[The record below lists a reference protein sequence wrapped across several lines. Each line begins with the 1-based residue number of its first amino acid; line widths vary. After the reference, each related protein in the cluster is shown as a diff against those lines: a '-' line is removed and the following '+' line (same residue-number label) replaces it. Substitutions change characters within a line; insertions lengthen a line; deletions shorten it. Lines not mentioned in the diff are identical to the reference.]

1 MSEQESIKDKEKK
14 PKAFSPSRTVWRTQ
28 MEKGVYTPHR
38 VSRITCVINQLLVDK
53 VLNYL
58 KGIGVDVYI
67 ESGRTMREHIKPRP
81 FGLAG
86 KVSKLESTPVSIIRF
101 AVPREC
107 AENMVENIV
116 VLADLNTPGR
126 GTIFSQDLMEFSK
139 EPPTIDLSKL
149 KEIDPAKKEELH
161 FLDKL
166 SYIICVLS
174 IPGSAESLAKIALD
188 LGICVPLITSGT
200 GNDIRDQLGL
210 IRITIS
216 PEKEIVHLIMPEQ
229 DTNNVIR
236 LLAEEAKLDKP
247 GRGFIYQTPVSFG
260 LIDTRMK
267 IGGQNHAASI
277 EQIVAALDSIKGN
290 TSWRKRL
297 DTSAESSSNKSF
309 LPLDNCEISIISDE
323 ERIDELREACLKVGA
338 AGAVTTRII
347 PQVTEREGEEICH
360 TLIRSAVNI
369 PAQMADS
376 VVDTLLEISNIKDDR
391 IDKINVLDSPAAYVR
406 AI

>member
-1 MSEQESIKDKEKK
+1 MNNEEPIKSKEKT
-14 PKAFSPSRTVWRTQ
+14 PKVFSPSRTVWRTQ

-53 VLNYL
+53 VLSYL
-58 KGIGVDVYI
+58 KNLGVDVYI
-67 ESGRTMREHIKPRP
+67 ESGRTIREQIKPRP
-81 FGLAG
+81 FGLSG
-86 KVSKLESTPVSIIRF
+86 KISKLDNTPVSIIRF
-101 AVPREC
+101 AVPRESSKVV
-107 AENMVENIV
+107 VENIV
-116 VLADLNTPGR
+116 ELADLNTPGR
-126 GTIFSQDLMEFSK
+126 GSIFSQDLMEFSK
-139 EPPTIDLSKL
+139 EPPIIDSSQL
-149 KEIDPAKKEELH
+149 KEIGEAKRQDIH

-188 LGICVPLITSGT
+188 LGICVPLVTSGT

-267 IGGQNHAASI
+267 VGGQNHAASI
-277 EQIVAALDSIKGN
+277 EQIVAAIDSIKGN
-290 TSWRKRL
+290 TNWRKRL
-297 DTSAESSSNKSF
+297 DTSEATNTNKSF
-309 LPLDNCEISIISDE
+309 LPQDNCEISIISDE
-323 ERIDELREACLKVGA
+323 DRIDELREACLKVGA
-338 AGAVTTRII
+338 MGAITTRII
-347 PQVTEREGEEICH
+347 PQIIHKENEEISN

-376 VVDTLLEISNIKDDR
+376 IVDTLLQISDINKNRIDR
-391 IDKINVLDSPAAYVR
+391 INILDSPAAYVR

>member
-1 MSEQESIKDKEKK
+1 MSNEEIKKEKK
-14 PKAFSPSRTVWRTQ
+14 EKTFSPSRTVWRTQ
-28 MEKGVYTPHR
+28 MAKGKYMPHR
-38 VSRITCVINQLLVDK
+38 VSRITCVINQLLVEK
-53 VLNYL
+53 VLAYL
-58 KGIGVDVYI
+58 KDLEVDTYI
-67 ESGRTMREHIKPRP
+67 ESGRNVREFVKKRP
-81 FGLAG
+81 FGLSG
-86 KVSKLESTPVSIIRF
+86 KTTVLESNSVSIFRF

-107 AENMVENIV
+107 SKTVVENIIH
-116 VLADLNTPGR
+116 LAELNTPGR
-126 GTIFSQDLMEFSK
+126 GSIFSQDLMEFSK
-139 EPPTIDLSKL
+139 EPPAINMTHL
-149 KEIDPAKKEELH
+149 KEVSPQHKEEIHL
-161 FLDKL
+161 LDKL

-174 IPGSAESLAKIALD
+174 IPGSAENLAKIALD

-229 DTNNVIR
+229 DSNNIIR

-267 IGGQNHAASI
+267 IGGQNYAASI
-277 EQIVAALDSIKGN
+277 EQMVAAIDSIKGN

-297 DTSAESSSNKSF
+297 DAPSETSSNKTF
-309 LPLDNCEISIISDE
+309 LPQDNCEISIISDE
-323 ERIDELREACLKVGA
+323 DRIDELREACLKVGA
-338 AGAVTTRII
+338 TGAVTTRIV
-347 PQVTEREGEEICH
+347 PQITEVEGEESCK

-369 PAQMADS
+369 RAEMADS
-376 VVDTLLEISNIKDDR
+376 VVDTLLEISTIDKDR
-391 IDKINVLDSPAAYVR
+391 IDRINVLDSPSAYVR